1 MFKKLKQSKGQGIAV
16 QYALLFFMVVA
27 VIVNMT
33 TYIKRAMQARIYG
46 ARQYMLDQV
55 NAVHSDPSGNY
66 VGTVQP
72 EYEPYYAISRADS
85 TQRLRQTRET
95 SGLGNTSIFTLGIN
109 EFRGA
114 RSTGNQLPPAQA
126 K

>member
-55 NAVHSDPSGNY
+55 NAVHSD
-66 VGTVQP
+66 
-72 EYEPYYAISRADS
+72 
-85 TQRLRQTRET
+85 QRQLRRHG
-95 SGLGNTSIFTLGIN
+95 SAGV
-109 EFRGA
+109 
-114 RSTGNQLPPAQA
+114 
-126 K
+126 